1 MTPVRPTRTLP
12 RNVVIIGLVSLLND
26 FASEMVVPLIPLL
39 LATTL
44 AAGPVA
50 LGLIEGLADAV
61 SNLLKLWAGR
71 RSDRRGGHR
80 KPYVVGGYLLSNL
93 VRPLIGL
100 SGHWS
105 MVLGIRV
112 TDRIGKGLRTAPRDA
127 LIADAVHDG
136 NAGRAYGYT
145 RALDHAGA
153 VLGAL
158 TAAAVVYWGTDRLDI
173 VIAWSALPG
182 VLAVALIVFGVAE
195 SRRAPPAALAPLRWS
210 RLPPV
215 TRHYLASV
223 TLFVAGRIPETFL
236 LLRGHE
242 LGLGVV
248 ALLLLWAAVHVAKSL
263 ISEAGGRLAD
273 RHGRRPVILAGWVL
287 YALALLGLALSNDV
301 AAFWA
306 LGFVLAGY
314 YGLSEGAERALVRD
328 LADPDQRGTAFG
340 WYHMLTGLAAV
351 PAGVGL
357 GVLWSLYG
365 VAAAFLTSA
374 FLATLAGLMLWRL
387 DLPFNPRA
395 PDRAAP

>member
-1 MTPVRPTRTLP
+1 
-12 RNVVIIGLVSLLND
+12 
-26 FASEMVVPLIPLL
+26 
-39 LATTL
+39 
-44 AAGPVA
+44 
-50 LGLIEGLADAV
+50 
-61 SNLLKLWAGR
+61 
-71 RSDRRGGHR
+71 
-80 KPYVVGGYLLSNL
+80 
-93 VRPLIGL
+93 
-100 SGHWS
+100 
-105 MVLGIRV
+105 
-112 TDRIGKGLRTAPRDA
+112 
-127 LIADAVHDG
+127 
-136 NAGRAYGYT
+136 
-145 RALDHAGA
+145 
-153 VLGAL
+153 
-158 TAAAVVYWGTDRLDI
+158 
-173 VIAWSALPG
+173 
-182 VLAVALIVFGVAE
+182 
-195 SRRAPPAALAPLRWS
+195 
-210 RLPPV
+210 
-215 TRHYLASV
+215 
-223 TLFVAGRIPETFL
+223 
-236 LLRGHE
+236 
-242 LGLGVV
+242 VV